1 MPRVTTFDTGE
12 IEVYETDEG
21 FLRAR
26 VTIARTGVFLYLR
39 DGKVQREAKLPEELF
54 KKSTIDSCRLK
65 PVADGHPPL
74 GDCRGLITPT
84 NYQKYTKGTF
94 GDTVEIVSGDR
105 IETTEIVYDESLIL
119 SLKAGEKHQVSIGF
133 ESWIDKTPGLFP
145 GTGEP
150 YDAIQR
156 DIVVN
161 HLSHVL
167 RGKGG
172 EEVKVHLDSS
182 DEIGYMI
189 QEETMDKKSD
199 AKKEPVQDGVEDPK
213 TEAQSAPDEIPESV
227 FLTLRNFFTKILGE
241 AKTETP
247 TTMDDKKTSELQS
260 QIEAL
265 KKENEELKKKG
276 APNVP
281 EAKQDAIDDKIKD
294 AVSARIN
301 LIDSAKAVVP
311 ELRTDGLSDREIRLK
326 AIASI
331 LPDKK
336 IAQDASDEVV
346 SAVFET
352 ALEVAQDKFF
362 LDRPDKVSSVRID
375 EATLDKL
382 RIARLD
388 MREVK

>member
-1 MPRVTTFDTGE
+1 MQRVTSFDTGE

-74 GDCRGLITPT
+74 NDCRGLITPT

-105 IETTEIVYDESLIL
+105 IQTTEMVYDKSLML
-119 SLKAGEKHQVSIGF
+119 SLKAGDKREVSIGF

-145 GTGEP
+145 GTNEP

-156 DIVVN
+156 DITVN
-161 HLSHVL
+161 HLSHVPH
-167 RGKGG
+167 GKGG
-172 EEVKVHLDSS
+172 EEVKIHLDSS

-189 QEETMDKKSD
+189 QEETMDKKVET
-199 AKKEPVQDGVEDPK
+199 KKKPIQDGAEDIADQP
-213 TEAQSAPDEIPESV
+213 APDDQIFKSV
-227 FLTLRNFFTKILGE
+227 FSALQNFFTKFLGE
-241 AKTETP
+241 TNTGTP
-247 TTMDDKKTSELQS
+247 VIDDKKTSELQS
-260 QIEAL
+260 QIDAL

-276 APNVP
+276 ATNVP
-281 EAKQDAIDDKIKD
+281 EPNQDAALDDKIKE
-294 AVSARIN
+294 AVNTRIK
-301 LIDSAKAVVP
+301 LIDSVKAVVP
-311 ELRTDGLSDREIRLK
+311 ELRADSLSDRDIRLK

-346 SAVFET
+346 SAVFDT

-362 LDRPDKVSSVRID
+362 LDRPDKGSSVRID

-382 RIARLD
+382 RVARLD

>member
-1 MPRVTTFDTGE
+1 MQRVTSFDTGE

-65 PVADGHPPL
+65 PVTDGHPPL
-74 GDCRGLITPT
+74 NDCGGLITPA

-105 IETTEIVYDESLIL
+105 IQTTEMVYDESLMF
-119 SLKAGEKHQVSIGF
+119 SLRAGEKRQVSVGF

-145 GTGEP
+145 GTNEP
-150 YDAIQR
+150 YDAVQR
-156 DIVVN
+156 DIAVN
-161 HLSHVL
+161 HLSHVPQ
-167 RGKGG
+167 GKGG
-172 EEVKVHLDSS
+172 KEVKIHLDSS

-189 QEETMDKKSD
+189 QEETMDKVI
-199 AKKEPVQDGVEDPK
+199 KKKPIQDGAEDV
-213 TEAQSAPDEIPESV
+213 ADQSAPDDQIFKSV
-227 FLTLRNFFTKILGE
+227 FSALQNFFTKFLGE
-241 AKTETP
+241 ANAVTP
-247 TTMDDKKTSELQS
+247 VIDDKKTSELQS
-260 QIEAL
+260 QIDAL

-276 APNVP
+276 ETNVP
-281 EAKQDAIDDKIKD
+281 EPNQDAALDNKIKEAAD
-294 AVSARIN
+294 ARIK
-301 LIDSAKAVVP
+301 LIDSVKAVVP

-326 AIASI
+326 ATASI

-336 IAQDASDEVV
+336 IAQDASDEAV

-362 LDRPDKVSSVRID
+362 LDRPDKASSVRID

-382 RIARLD
+382 RVARLD